1 MPPHYSAILDCVHC
15 DIRTGYNLHLLLV
28 HTRLEC
34 PRDDLVTGARLCQR
48 MMEGSQDSNLHDM
61 DDRTPTTQSIS
72 VDSVQESLGYRLEQV
87 FGFLKSGISWG
98 SLYCWGIS

>member
-34 PRDDLVTGARLCQR
+34 PRDHLVTGARLCQR
-48 MMEGSQDSNLHDM
+48 MIEVSQDSNLHDV

-72 VDSVQESLGYRLEQV
+72 VDGVQQSWSSRLAQV
-87 FGFLKSGISWG
+87 FGVLKSGISWG